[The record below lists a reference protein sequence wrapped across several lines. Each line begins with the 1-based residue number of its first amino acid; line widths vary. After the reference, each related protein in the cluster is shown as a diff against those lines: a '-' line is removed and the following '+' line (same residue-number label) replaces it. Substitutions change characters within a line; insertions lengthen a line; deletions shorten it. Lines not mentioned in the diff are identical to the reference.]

1 MLKRLPAIL
10 ILLSGLAGCTS
21 DTPYLDSRLGLAL
34 ETGKAAQTINTTQ
47 ASPDAQVNS
56 RELRKGTESYMSGAA
71 ATPALQ
77 GVATQGGSS
86 TSR

>member
-1 MLKRLPAIL
+1 MHRYSAIL
-10 ILLSGLAGCTS
+10 ILFSGLAGCTS

-47 ASPDAQVNS
+47 ASPDAQVNA
-56 RELRKGTESYMSGAA
+56 REMRKGTESFMSGAA
-71 ATPALQ
+71 APPALQ
-77 GVATQGGSS
+77 GVAGQGGTS